1 VPGSIVLGPVRDN
14 RRSGVTALWVKVCGL
29 TTPEGVAAAV
39 DAGVDAVGFV
49 FAESKRKVSPRQAAE
64 LARGVPRHIVRVAVM
79 LHPSQAEL
87 DEVWSQFRPDELQ
100 TDADDLA
107 TLRVPNGLQ
116 VTPVFRAG
124 RELPA
129 ALPERL
135 LFEGPV
141 SGTGETTDWSA
152 AARLATRTQLILA
165 GGLNPT
171 NVADAIATARP
182 FGVDVSSGVEARP
195 GVKDP
200 FKIHEFVRNAR
211 AAGRGAL
218 K

>member
-1 VPGSIVLGPVRDN
+1 MM
-14 RRSGVTALWVKVCGL
+14 WVKVCGL
-29 TTPEGVAAAV
+29 TTPDAVAAAV
-39 DAGVDAVGFV
+39 DAGVNAVGFV
-49 FAESKRKVSPRQAAE
+49 FAESKRKVTAQQAAE
-64 LARGVPRHIVRVAVM
+64 LARNVPDNIVRVAVM
-79 LHPSQAEL
+79 LHPSQAQL
-87 DEVWSQFRPDELQ
+87 DEVWSQFRPDVLQ
-100 TDADDLA
+100 TDIDDLA
-107 TLRVPNGLQ
+107 ALRVPDGLQ
-116 VTPVFRAG
+116 VTPVVRAG

-129 ALPERL
+129 PLPARL

-165 GGLNPT
+165 GGLKPT
-171 NVADAIATARP
+171 NVADAIVTARP

-200 FKIHEFVRNAR
+200 AKIHDFVRIAR
-211 AAGRGAL
+211 AAGNGAA

>member
-1 VPGSIVLGPVRDN
+1 LRRDHEPAVRQSI
-14 RRSGVTALWVKVCGL
+14 WVKVCGL
-29 TTPEGVAAAV
+29 TTPDAVAAAV
-39 DAGVDAVGFV
+39 EAGVNAVGFV
-49 FAESKRKVSPRQAAE
+49 FAESKRRVTPGQAAE
-64 LARGVPRHIVRVAVM
+64 LARDVPRHIVRVAVM

-87 DEVWSQFRPDELQ
+87 DAVWSQFRPEILQ

-107 TLRVPNGLQ
+107 TLQVPAGLQ

-129 ALPERL
+129 TLPMRL

-141 SGTGETTDWSA
+141 SGTGETTDWSEA
-152 AARLATRTQLILA
+152 ASLAARTQLILA
-165 GGLNPT
+165 GGLKPA
-171 NVADAIATARP
+171 NVAEAIATAHP

-200 FKIHEFVRNAR
+200 QKIYDFVRNAR
-211 AAGRGAL
+211 AADNGAM

>member
-1 VPGSIVLGPVRDN
+1 MADAI
-14 RRSGVTALWVKVCGL
+14 WVKVCGL
-29 TTPEGVAAAV
+29 TSSDAVAAAV

-49 FAESKRKVSPRQAAE
+49 FAESKRKVTAQQAAE
-64 LARGVPRHIVRVAVM
+64 LAREVPRGIVRVAVM
-79 LHPSQAEL
+79 LHPSQSLL
-87 DEVWSQFRPDELQ
+87 DEVWSQFRPDVLQ
-100 TDADDLA
+100 TDIDDLA
-107 TLRVPNGLQ
+107 TLRVPTGLQ
-116 VTPVFRAG
+116 VTPVIRAG

-129 ALPERL
+129 PLPARL

-152 AARLATRTQLILA
+152 AARLAARTQLILA
-165 GGLNPT
+165 GGLQPT
-171 NVADAIATARP
+171 NVAEAIAIARP

-200 FKIHEFVRNAR
+200 AKIYEFVRNAR
-211 AAGRGAL
+211 AADSGAM

>member
-1 VPGSIVLGPVRDN
+1 VSE
-14 RRSGVTALWVKVCGL
+14 LWVKVCGL
-29 TTPEGVAAAV
+29 TTADAVAAAV
-39 DAGVDAVGFV
+39 EAGVNAIGFV
-49 FAESKRKVSPRQAAE
+49 FAESKRRVTAQRAAE
-64 LARGVPRHIVRVAVM
+64 LARDVPGSIQRVAVM

-87 DEVWSQFRPDELQ
+87 DEVWSQFRPDVLQ
-100 TDADDLA
+100 TDIDDLA
-107 TLRVPNGLQ
+107 TLRVPDGLR
-116 VTPVFRAG
+116 VTPVVRAG

-129 ALPERL
+129 SLPTRL

-152 AARLATRTQLILA
+152 AARLAARAQLILA
-165 GGLNPT
+165 GGLNPG
-171 NVADAIATARP
+171 NVADAIAAVRP

-200 FKIHEFVRNAR
+200 VKIHEFVRIAR
-211 AAGRGAL
+211 AAGSGAV

>member
-1 VPGSIVLGPVRDN
+1 MM
-14 RRSGVTALWVKVCGL
+14 WVKVCGL
-29 TTPEGVAAAV
+29 TTPEAVSAAV
-39 DAGVDAVGFV
+39 DAGVNAVGFV
-49 FAESKRKVSPRQAAE
+49 FAESKRKVTPRQAAE
-64 LARGVPRHIVRVAVM
+64 LARNVPGSIVRVAVM

-87 DEVWSQFRPDELQ
+87 DEVWSRFRPDVLQ
-100 TDADDLA
+100 TDIEDLA
-107 TLRVPNGLQ
+107 TLRVPEGLQ
-116 VTPVFRAG
+116 VTPVIRAG

-129 ALPERL
+129 VLPARM

-152 AARLATRTQLILA
+152 AAALAARTQLILA
-165 GGLNPT
+165 GGLKPT
-171 NVADAIATARP
+171 NVANAIATARP

-200 FKIHEFVRNAR
+200 AKIHEFVRIAR
-211 AAGRGAL
+211 AADSGAV

>member
-1 VPGSIVLGPVRDN
+1 VSESI
-14 RRSGVTALWVKVCGL
+14 WVKVCGL
-29 TTPEGVAAAV
+29 TTADAVAAAV
-39 DAGVDAVGFV
+39 DAGVNAVGFV
-49 FAESKRKVSPRQAAE
+49 FAESKRRVTARQAAE
-64 LARGVPRHIVRVAVM
+64 LARDVPRDIVRVAVM

-87 DEVWSQFRPDELQ
+87 DEVWSQFRPDVLQ
-100 TDADDLA
+100 TDVDDLA
-107 TLRVPNGLQ
+107 TLQVPAGLQ

-124 RELPA
+124 RELPSN
-129 ALPERL
+129 LPSRL

-165 GGLNPT
+165 GGLKPA
-171 NVADAIATARP
+171 NVAEAIAAARP

-200 FKIHEFVRNAR
+200 QKIYDFARSAR
-211 AAGRGAL
+211 AAGSGAMR
-218 K
+218 

>member
-1 VPGSIVLGPVRDN
+1 M
-14 RRSGVTALWVKVCGL
+14 TQALWVKVCGL
-29 TTPEGVAAAV
+29 TTPDAVAAAI

-49 FAESKRKVSPRQAAE
+49 FAESKRKVTAQQAAE
-64 LARGVPRHIVRVAVM
+64 LARDVPPHIVRVAVM
-79 LHPSQAEL
+79 LHPSQAQL
-87 DEVWSQFRPDELQ
+87 DEVWSQFRPDVLQ
-100 TDADDLA
+100 TDIDDLA
-107 TLRVPNGLQ
+107 TLRVPDGLQ
-116 VTPVFRAG
+116 VTPVIRAG

-129 ALPERL
+129 VLPARL

-152 AARLATRTQLILA
+152 AAKLATRTQLILA
-165 GGLNPT
+165 GGLKPA

-200 FKIHEFVRNAR
+200 VKIHEFVRIAR
-211 AAGRGAL
+211 AADNGAV

>member
-1 VPGSIVLGPVRDN
+1 MTS
-14 RRSGVTALWVKVCGL
+14 ALWIKVCGL
-29 TTPEGVAAAV
+29 TTTDAVRAAV
-39 DAGVDAVGFV
+39 DAGVNAVGFV
-49 FAESKRKVSPRQAAE
+49 FAESKRRVTALQAAE
-64 LARGVPRHIVRVAVM
+64 LARDVPRGILRVAVM

-87 DEVWSQFRPDELQ
+87 DEVWSQFRPDVLQ

-107 TLRVPNGLQ
+107 TLQVPAGLN

-129 ALPERL
+129 TLPTRL

-152 AARLATRTQLILA
+152 AARLAARTQLILA
-165 GGLNPT
+165 GGLQPS
-171 NVADAIATARP
+171 NVAAAIAVARP

-200 FKIHEFVRNAR
+200 RKIYDFVRNAR
-211 AAGRGAL
+211 GADNGAMQ
-218 K
+218 

>member
-1 VPGSIVLGPVRDN
+1 M
-14 RRSGVTALWVKVCGL
+14 WVKVCGL
-29 TTPEGVAAAV
+29 TTPEAVAAAI

-49 FAESKRKVSPRQAAE
+49 FAESKRRVTAQQATE
-64 LARGVPRHIVRVAVM
+64 LARDVPAHILRVAVM

-87 DEVWSQFRPDELQ
+87 DDVWSRFRPDVLQ
-100 TDADDLA
+100 TDVDDLA
-107 TLRVPNGLQ
+107 SLRLPEGLQ

-124 RELPA
+124 RVLPVTLPA
-129 ALPERL
+129 RL

-152 AARLATRTQLILA
+152 AAKLAGRTQLILA
-165 GGLNPT
+165 GGLQPG
-171 NVADAIATARP
+171 NVAEAIAAARP

-200 FKIHEFVRNAR
+200 AKIYQFVRNAR
-211 AAGRGAL
+211 AAGDGAL